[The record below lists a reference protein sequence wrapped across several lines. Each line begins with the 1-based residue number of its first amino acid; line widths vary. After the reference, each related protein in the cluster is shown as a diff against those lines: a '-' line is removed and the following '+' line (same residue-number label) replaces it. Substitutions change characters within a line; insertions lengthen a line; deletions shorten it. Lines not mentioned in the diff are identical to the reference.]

1 MVDLDELERLVAQMA
16 PGPWVAPRVD
26 VSTPAQGTPAPYALS
41 ITGQGPRMFTVDRCR
56 YMHADDAVGIAAL
69 RNVAEELIRDARRWR
84 EHEELMMRFVRS
96 EEGM

>member
-1 MVDLDELERLVAQMA
+1 MVDLDELGKLVAQMA

-26 VSTPAQGTPAPYALS
+26 VSTPAQGTPAPYALC

-56 YMHADDAVGIAAL
+56 YMHADDAAGIAAL
-69 RNVAEELIRDARRWR
+69 RNSAEELIRDARRWR